1 MEEGIP
7 SLSSGAV
14 GSRFVSQS
22 EIDAAN
28 ATRDE
33 QWKAAYARIGQEPP
47 PRPAE
52 DYDGRSLFERLQEQK
67 TLKQEQWDEKMK
79 LSNQFRGID
88 EEDSAFL
95 AQVQDDSIQ
104 QEILKKK
111 QEAQELAAFR
121 AGQAKLAEKA
131 APTAAASS
139 SAPVAP
145 SAASTKPTKP
155 TKPAAT
161 PAPSKSSLG
170 KKDQKSILKGVVIK
184 KKDKERPKAKKQ
196 ESTDSTK
203 AAEPSSSSGGDG
215 SSHKRKADEQTAPSN
230 PDDGNKKARL
240 ATSND

>member
-1 MEEGIP
+1 MEDGIP
-7 SLSSGAV
+7 SLSTGAV
-14 GSRFVSQS
+14 GSRFVSQT

-47 PRPAE
+47 PRPVE

-95 AQVQDDSIQ
+95 AQVQDDRIE
-104 QEILKKK
+104 QEKLKKK
-111 QEAQELAAFR
+111 QDAEELAAFR
-121 AGQAKLAEKA
+121 AGQAKLAEKTS
-131 APTAAASS
+131 PAASS
-139 SAPVAP
+139 SSAPPAAAAAP
-145 SAASTKPTKP
+145 AKPS
-155 TKPAAT
+155 KPAPA

-184 KKDKERPKAKKQ
+184 KKDKDKPKAKKQ
-196 ESTDSTK
+196 ESSDSAK
-203 AAEPSSSSGGDG
+203 AAESEKANPSAGGEG
-215 SSHKRKADEQTAPSN
+215 SAHKRKADEPAAASG
-230 PDDGNKKARL
+230 PDDGNKKARIT
-240 ATSND
+240 TSND